1 MAMADKV
8 TPVLASLLQV
18 GKDIGINCCHSTFLE
33 GVWFLKK
40 FGEGEQFNLAI

>member
-18 GKDIGINCCHSTFLE
+18 GKDIGINCCHSTFL
-33 GVWFLKK
+33 GAVGFFKKVWG
-40 FGEGEQFNLAI
+40 GETI